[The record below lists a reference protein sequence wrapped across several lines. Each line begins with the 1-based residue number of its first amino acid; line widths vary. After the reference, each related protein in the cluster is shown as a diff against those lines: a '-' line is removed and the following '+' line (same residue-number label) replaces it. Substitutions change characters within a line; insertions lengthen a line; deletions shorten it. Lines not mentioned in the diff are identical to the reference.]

1 MNDSNQIYFE
11 RTVTYDL
18 MAADLITCVMIYAK
32 IEVCSTIVDENI
44 VKFCSSHITKENNG

>member
-11 RTVTYDL
+11 RTVTYY
-18 MAADLITCVMIYAK
+18 DLIKCVMIYAK

-44 VKFCSSHITKENNG
+44 VKFCSSHITKENNE